1 MTLAQVSRLRTPE
14 SCGGSLLPAR
24 TFGFAF
30 TDAPLTAPREATV
43 PGSQETNRDAA
54 ARPRKPPPRRVFLF
68 ARPHTVHSLLHLR
81 HRGHHARPKEESR
94 GPPPS
99 NERYDRSAPKIIVH
113 YINRPSV
120 RCGPS
125 REAGPPFTF
134 KISMLHVFCGSHGF
148 RHFAALFI
156 DSRAE

>member
-43 PGSQETNRDAA
+43 PGSQETNRRASKKTTTTTGFPVRSA
-54 ARPRKPPPRRVFLF
+54 GPFPITFEASRASRAPERGEPRP
-68 ARPHTVHSLLHLR
+68 
-81 HRGHHARPKEESR
+81 
-94 GPPPS
+94 PPPS